1 MATESRPGRHDRPRV
16 LVIGGV
22 DVHLRL
28 DLMDQLSATFEMIA
42 AGSDPDLA
50 GPFESRGFEYHWYPL
65 SRGWSPIADVRSLR
79 SLRRILA
86 RTQPDVAH
94 AFATKPSVWGRI
106 AAYKERVPVIVGT
119 VPGLGNLYTLDD
131 ARTRAGRR
139 VYEWLQRRACRR
151 SDLTVFQNQDDYG
164 RFTGSGIC
172 PPEKAEVVLGSG
184 VRTAE
189 LDRERMP
196 SAVREG
202 FRAEIGAGEGEVV
215 VTMISRITK
224 SKGVLDF
231 AAAAGLCGPDLRTRF
246 VLVGPDD
253 RHSLDRLDEGEL
265 AGVRRTVTWLGPR
278 PDVPAI
284 LAGSDICV
292 LPSYYR
298 EGIPRV
304 LLEAASMALPLVA
317 ADGPGAR
324 EVVIPQRNG
333 LLVPPK
339 DPRALASAI
348 GLIAADPNLR
358 GELGAASRRMAVE
371 KFDIGVVAAATR
383 SQYERLL
390 SVANRGGPAQTYGDR
405 TNSQGAA

>member
-1 MATESRPGRHDRPRV
+1 V
-16 LVIGGV
+16 
-22 DVHLRL
+22 
-28 DLMDQLSATFEMIA
+28 
-42 AGSDPDLA
+42 
-50 GPFESRGFEYHWYPL
+50 
-65 SRGWSPIADVRSLR
+65 
-79 SLRRILA
+79 
-86 RTQPDVAH
+86 H
-94 AFATKPSVWGRI
+94 AFATKPSVWGRL
-106 AAYKERVPVIVGT
+106 AAYKEGVPVIVGT
-119 VPGLGNLYTLDD
+119 VPGLGNLYTLND

-139 VYEWLQRRACRR
+139 VYEWLQRKACSR
-151 SDLTVFQNQDDYG
+151 SDLTVFQNQDDYH

-172 PPEKAEVVLGSG
+172 PPEKAEIVLGSG

-196 SAVREG
+196 SSVREG
-202 FRAEIGAGEGEVV
+202 FRAEIEADEDAVV

-231 AAAAGLCGPDLRTRF
+231 AAAAGLCDPESRIRF

-253 RHSLDRLDEGEL
+253 RHSLDRLDEREL
-265 AGVRRTVTWLGPR
+265 AGIRETLTWLGPR
-278 PDVPAI
+278 SDVPAI
-284 LAGSDICV
+284 LAGSDVCV

-324 EVVIPQRNG
+324 EVVIPHRNG
-333 LLVPPK
+333 LLVPAK

-348 GLIAADPNLR
+348 GFIAADPNLR
-358 GELGAASRRMAVE
+358 RNFASESRRMAVD
-371 KFDIGVVAAATR
+371 KFDIRVVARATR
-383 SQYERLL
+383 TQYERLL
-390 SVANRGGPAQTYGDR
+390 AEADAGGPAHAHGDR